1 MISYSCEGANRQ
13 TRSWHST
20 GFLPRLL
27 FSDCGTFTYL
37 ENNLKYTRK
46 DWFFQKLSQIDTP
59 PLSSRYISSSLSLD
73 NSVFI
78 FHGDDNTSVELELIK
93 FNNKGFWRGTRPAI
107 LLRDIA
113 SYSSHLAD
121 ADRFLLLGANDDGK
135 MRMLIAPDDG
145 RTPVIKTLSL
155 TFAEARARLE
165 KEWQR
170 LENESRRSQVESQDR
185 DLEDTAEIEQ

>member
-1 MISYSCEGANRQ
+1 MISYNCQWANRQ
-13 TRSWHST
+13 TRLWHRG

-37 ENNLKYTRK
+37 DSDQWYSYKRK
-46 DWFFQKLSQIDTP
+46 DWWYQKVNQIDTA
-59 PLSSRYISSSLSLD
+59 PLHSRYISSSLSLD

-78 FHGDDNTSVELELIK
+78 FNEDDNTSVALELIK
-93 FNNKGFWRGTRPAI
+93 FYDKGFWRGTTPAV

-121 ADRFLLLGANDDGK
+121 ADRFLLLGANDDER
-135 MRMLIAPDDG
+135 MRMLIAPHDG

-165 KEWQR
+165 KEWRR
-170 LENESRRSQVESQDR
+170 LQVESQDLH
-185 DLEDTAEIEQ
+185 LEDTVEIRR